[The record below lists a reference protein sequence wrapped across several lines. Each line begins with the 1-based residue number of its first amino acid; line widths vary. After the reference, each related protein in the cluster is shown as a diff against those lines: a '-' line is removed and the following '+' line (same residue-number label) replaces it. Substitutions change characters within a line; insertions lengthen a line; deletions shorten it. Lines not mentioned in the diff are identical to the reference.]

1 MKISDNIRWILENGA
16 EWTLFTNRSYP
27 AKIQLADPQQIYNVP
42 GQPGVVYNI
51 LEDAYEKVG
60 GAGYVVTGIAG
71 EMWPIGAGAVVK
83 YNIDPAKITAEPL
96 PVQTVEL
103 DTVYAATVIP
113 ADTPFTLE
121 VSYGERAV
129 LKGNRSGIAHGSGD
143 RILVFA
149 KKDGGVWL
157 PDLSDNGRIVNGA
170 IFDKLYQPFAG

>member
-60 GAGYVVTGIAG
+60 G
-71 EMWPIGAGAVVK
+71 
-83 YNIDPAKITAEPL
+83 
-96 PVQTVEL
+96 
-103 DTVYAATVIP
+103 
-113 ADTPFTLE
+113 
-121 VSYGERAV
+121 
-129 LKGNRSGIAHGSGD
+129 
-143 RILVFA
+143 
-149 KKDGGVWL
+149 VWL